1 MLDESRTWSSHI
13 SMIKAKLSR
22 ANCLLVK
29 LKYYTSSKLLTTTYN
44 ALFES
49 HMRCGC
55 QIWGQIR
62 DQHVYDVVKLQKKA
76 VRVSSFIDKYTS
88 TKPLFNELDEYPFDE
103 IVNLQN
109 YLKVLNVLNNEVPE
123 PLQEFFKNI
132 IDQHYYNARGA
143 DHNKLNLTQVRTTH
157 YGLQSTY
164 KSA

>member
-22 ANCLLVK
+22 ANCLLAK

-44 ALFES
+44 ALFEA

-76 VRVSSFIDKYTS
+76 VRISSFIDKYTS
-88 TKPLFNELDEYPFDE
+88 TKPLFNELDEYYRLMKLS
-103 IVNLQN
+103 I
-109 YLKVLNVLNNEVPE
+109 YKTILK
-123 PLQEFFKNI
+123 F
-132 IDQHYYNARGA
+132 
-143 DHNKLNLTQVRTTH
+143 
-157 YGLQSTY
+157 
-164 KSA
+164 